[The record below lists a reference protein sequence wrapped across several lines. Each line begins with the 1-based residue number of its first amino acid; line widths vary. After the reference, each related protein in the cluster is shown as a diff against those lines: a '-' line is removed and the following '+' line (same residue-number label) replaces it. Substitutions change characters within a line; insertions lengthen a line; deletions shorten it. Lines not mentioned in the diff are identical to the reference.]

1 MTKSSS
7 TQRVDG
13 IRKGI
18 EMQKRDSE
26 IKRIQEFLKQIRDLK
41 KDGFLRQLIITSGI
55 LKLYEDK
62 YRKLMVEIGTSNH
75 PFPEERL

>member
-7 TQRVDG
+7 THRVDG